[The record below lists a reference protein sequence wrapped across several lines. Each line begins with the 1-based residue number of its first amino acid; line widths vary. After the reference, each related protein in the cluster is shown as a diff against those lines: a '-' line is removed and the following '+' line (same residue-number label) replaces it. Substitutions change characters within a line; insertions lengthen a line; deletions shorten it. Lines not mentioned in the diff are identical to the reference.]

1 MYFLWKNCAKK
12 NELAQSNHSKALSL
26 LGWLGIMARYNF
38 AAVFGCCSWQA
49 RWQMQIQAVGI

>member
-26 LGWLGIMARYNF
+26 LGWLGYYDAL
-38 AAVFGCCSWQA
+38 
-49 RWQMQIQAVGI
+49 